1 MVQSDS
7 LIDVPVLALAHYDEK
22 SMSLYEGSAEA
33 MGSFLIEGIWGRGGL
48 GVQSL
53 VLKGLR
59 LSYPQHQPS
68 PDCWET

>member
-33 MGSFLIEGIWGRGGL
+33 MGKLSNRGNL
-48 GVQSL
+48 G
-53 VLKGLR
+53 
-59 LSYPQHQPS
+59 
-68 PDCWET
+68 